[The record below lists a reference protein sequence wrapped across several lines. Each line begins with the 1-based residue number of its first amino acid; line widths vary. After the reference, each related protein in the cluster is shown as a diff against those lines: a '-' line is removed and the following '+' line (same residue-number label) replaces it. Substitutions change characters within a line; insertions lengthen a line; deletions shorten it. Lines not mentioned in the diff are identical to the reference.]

1 MCKLFD
7 DWSAQIQ
14 KYCVENDLSFNKAKK
29 MSQRW
34 SNNDIA
40 LQYFNPDSARVEKG
54 LGLLD
59 ETPMPVVLLIT
70 KDGDRLRFEQTEFTQ
85 KYLRNQH

>member
-14 KYCVENDLSFNKAKK
+14 EYCVENDLSFDKAKK
-29 MSQRW
+29 MSKSW
-34 SNNDIA
+34 SKNDIA
-40 LQYFNPDSARVEKG
+40 LQYFNPESESVKKG